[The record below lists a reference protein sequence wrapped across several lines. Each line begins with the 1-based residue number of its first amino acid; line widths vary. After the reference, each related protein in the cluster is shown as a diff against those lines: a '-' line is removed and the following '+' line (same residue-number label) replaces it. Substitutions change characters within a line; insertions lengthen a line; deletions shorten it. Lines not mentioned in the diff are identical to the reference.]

1 MNIYVNGEWYY
12 FRDSSLPLGEG
23 AMGVVYIGN
32 SKSHHEKVAIKKIK
46 KHFSNNPQIR
56 KRVLNEASLRFD
68 NPHLVEMYG
77 ACEVDGIIY
86 VVSKLVQGVDFNVFL
101 SQKIR
106 QMPSFVER
114 ICRLY
119 FQILD
124 ALSYL
129 HSRGILHLDIKPSN
143 IMMENGCNLR
153 LMDLGIA
160 CEMNKISNEDSAV
173 FWGTPKYAAP
183 EQFPDSPYVG
193 ISRATDIYQA
203 AVTLYELLTG
213 LNPFTSQSLTEAS
226 MKHASI
232 CLPYVK
238 GIPVELTDVL
248 RQAASPNPFHRFQNV
263 NDFRNAIESAITK
276 KKNVFSAYFS
286 RFFK

>member
-1 MNIYVNGEWYY
+1 MNIYVNGECYY
-12 FRDSSLPLGEG
+12 FRDSSYPLGEG
-23 AMGVVYIGN
+23 AMGIVYIGN

-46 KHFSNNPQIR
+46 KQFSNNLQIR
-56 KRVLNEASLRFD
+56 KRILNEASMKFD

-86 VVSKLVQGVDFNVFL
+86 VVSKLVQGVDFNVFA
-101 SQKIR
+101 SHKIR
-106 QMPSFVER
+106 QMPNSVER

-119 FQILD
+119 LQVLD

-143 IMMENGCNLR
+143 IMMENGSNLR

-160 CEMNKISNEDSAV
+160 CEMNKINNDNSDV

-183 EQFPDSPYVG
+183 EQFPNSLYAG

-203 AVTLYELLTG
+203 GVTLFELLTG
-213 LNPFTSQSLTEAS
+213 LNPFASQSLTEAS

-238 GIPVELTDVL
+238 GIPVELMDVL
-248 RQAASPNPFHRFQNV
+248 RRATDPNPSNRFQDV
-263 NDFRNAIESAITK
+263 NDFRDAIESSITK
-276 KKNVFSAYFS
+276 KKNIFSAFFS
-286 RFFK
+286 NFFR